1 LNSIVIR
8 FPFFQQPDAMDC
20 GPTCLRM
27 VAKHYRKNVSLQE
40 IRMLSETTREGSS
53 LLGLSAAAEKVG
65 FRSLGVKVSF
75 NKLIKEAPLPCIAHW
90 KSSHFVIVYKIK
102 KTSPFSFR
110 RGDGGEVVFVADPGH
125 GLLTYTKEEFINCW
139 IGANANE
146 NTEEGILLLLEPT
159 AQFYAEQDDA
169 FSEDKPNRKGFAFLL
184 NYFTPYK
191 KFFVQLVI
199 GLLAG
204 SLLQLI
210 FPFLTQSIVDIGVQ
224 TRDVNFIW
232 LILGAQLFLFLGR
245 ISVETI
251 RAWILLHLSARINI
265 SLVSDFFTKLMKL
278 PISYFDVKLTGDIMQ
293 RISDNNRIQSFLTT
307 SSLQVL
313 FSFFNIIVFGFVLAW
328 YNLTL
333 FILFAIGSLFYL
345 AWIQIFMKRR
355 ADLDYKRFNQM
366 SKEQSKVMEIIT
378 SMQEI
383 KLNNAERQKRWG
395 WEYLQVA
402 LFKVQIKSMRL
413 EQWQN
418 IGSSTIN
425 EIKNI
430 LITVFSAKL
439 VIDGQITL
447 GMMLAIAY
455 ITGQLNAPIM
465 QLVGFMQSTQD
476 AKLSL
481 ERLAEIHS
489 KEDEEPK
496 GKEFLHEIPENENIA
511 IKNMSFRYTGSADNV
526 LSDIDLNIPANKKTA
541 IVGASGSGKTTL
553 MKLLLKFYE
562 PNSGEIKLNAAN
574 LNSISPSAWRKCCGV
589 VMQEGYIFN
598 DTIAGNI
605 AVGEEVINKVRLKK
619 AASMACI
626 EEFIEGLALQY
637 NTKIGMEGL
646 GISTGQKQRMLIAR
660 AIYKNPHFL
669 FFDEATSSLDAN
681 NESAIMKNLDEFMQ
695 NKTSVIIAH
704 RLSTVKNAD
713 QIVVLDK
720 GKIAET
726 GDHHTLIKKQGLYF
740 NLVKNQ
746 LDLEKL

>member
-1 LNSIVIR
+1 
-8 FPFFQQPDAMDC
+8 MDC

-27 VAKHYRKNVSLQE
+27 VAKHYGKSISLQE
-40 IRMLSETTREGSS
+40 IRILSETTREGSS
-53 LLGLSAAAEKVG
+53 LLGLSEAAEKIG
-65 FRSLGVKVSF
+65 LHSLGIQVSC
-75 NKLIKEAPLPCIAHW
+75 NKLVEEAPLPCIVYW
-90 KSSHFVIVYKIK
+90 KSSHFIVIYKIK
-102 KTSPFSFR
+102 K
-110 RGDGGEVVFVADPGH
+110 DKVFVADPGH
-125 GLLTYTKEEFINCW
+125 GLLTYTKDEFIKSW
-139 IGANANE
+139 IGGNANA

-159 AQFYAEQDDA
+159 AEFYADREDL
-169 FSEDKPNRKGFAFLL
+169 FSEETHPRKGFSFLL

-191 KFFVQLVI
+191 KFFVQLVV

-210 FPFLTQSIVDIGVQ
+210 FPFLTQSIVDVGVQ
-224 TRDVNFIW
+224 TRDINFIW
-232 LILGAQLFLFLGR
+232 LILGAQLFLFIGR

-251 RAWILLHLSARINI
+251 RSWILLHLSTRINI

-278 PISYFDVKLTGDIMQ
+278 PINYFDVKLTGDIMQ

-313 FSFFNIIVFGFVLAW
+313 FSFFNLIIFGFVLAW
-328 YNLTL
+328 YNLSLFTL
-333 FILFAIGSLFYL
+333 FTTGSILYFS
-345 AWIQIFMKRR
+345 WVQVFMKRR
-355 ADLDYKRFNQM
+355 ADLDYKRFSQM

-378 SMQEI
+378 GMQEI
-383 KLNNAERQKRWG
+383 KLNNAERQKRWD
-395 WEYLQVA
+395 WEYLQAA
-402 LFKVQIKSMRL
+402 LFKVQVKSMRL

-447 GMMLAIAY
+447 GMMLSISY

-465 QLVGFMQSTQD
+465 QLVGFMQSAQN

-496 GKEFLHEIPENENIA
+496 GKEFLHEVPENENIV
-511 IKNMSFRYTGSADNV
+511 IRNMSFRYTGSQDLV
-526 LSDIDLNIPANKKTA
+526 LSDINLTIPANKKTA

-562 PNSGEIKLNAAN
+562 PNSGEIKLNSVN
-574 LNSISPSAWRKCCGV
+574 LNTISPSAWRKCCGV

-605 AVGEEVINKVRLKK
+605 AVGEELINKERLKK
-619 AASMACI
+619 AAAMACI
-626 EEFIEGLALQY
+626 SEFIEGLPLQY

-681 NESAIMKNLDEFMQ
+681 NETTIMKNLDEFLHG
-695 NKTSVIIAH
+695 KTSLVIAH

-713 QIVVLDK
+713 QIVVLEK
-720 GKIAET
+720 GKIVET
-726 GDHHTLIKKQGLYF
+726 GNHHSLIDNQGVYF

-746 LDLEKL
+746 LDLEKMEEIVIG

>member
-1 LNSIVIR
+1 MENK
-8 FPFFQQPDAMDC
+8 FPFYQQPDAMDC

-27 VAKHYRKNVSLQE
+27 VAKYYGKNVSLQD
-40 IRMLSETTREGSS
+40 IRILSETTREGSS
-53 LLGLSAAAEKVG
+53 LLGLSGAAEKIG
-65 FRSLGVKVSF
+65 LHSLGVKTSF
-75 NKLIKEAPLPCIAHW
+75 NKLFEEVPLPCIAHW
-90 KSSHFVIVYKIK
+90 KSSHFVVVYKIK
-102 KTSPFSFR
+102 K
-110 RGDGGEVVFVADPGH
+110 DKVVVADPGH
-125 GLLTYTKEEFINCW
+125 GLLTYNKDEFMKNW
-139 IGANANE
+139 IGADSNE
-146 NTEEGILLLLEPT
+146 NTEEGILLLIEPT
-159 AQFYAEQDDA
+159 AQFYAEREDA
-169 FSEDKPNRKGFAFLL
+169 FGDEAPSHKGFAFLL

-191 KFFVQLVI
+191 RFFIQLVV

-210 FPFLTQSIVDIGVQ
+210 FPFLTQSIVDIGIQ
-224 TRDVNFIW
+224 TRDINFIW
-232 LILGAQLFLFLGR
+232 LILGAQLFLFIGR
-245 ISVETI
+245 ISVEAI
-251 RAWILLHLSARINI
+251 RAWILLHLSTRINI
-265 SLVSDFFTKLMKL
+265 SLVSDFFSKLMRL
-278 PISYFDVKLTGDIMQ
+278 PINFFDVKLTGDIMQ

-313 FSFFNIIVFGFVLAW
+313 FSFFNLVVFGFVLAW

-333 FILFAIGSLFYL
+333 FTLFIIGSVLYFV
-345 AWIQIFMKRR
+345 WVQFFMKRR

-378 SMQEI
+378 GMQEI

-395 WEYLQVA
+395 WEYLQAA
-402 LFKVQIKSMRL
+402 LFKVQIKSLRL

-430 LITVFSAKL
+430 LITVLSAKL

-447 GMMLAIAY
+447 GMMLSISY
-455 ITGQLNAPIM
+455 ITGQLNAPIL
-465 QLVGFMQSTQD
+465 QLVGFMQSAQN

-496 GKEFLHEIPENENIA
+496 GKEFLHEVPEKEA
-511 IKNMSFRYTGSADNV
+511 ISIRNMSFRYTGSQDFV
-526 LSDIDLNIPANKKTA
+526 LSNINLIIPANKKTA

-562 PNSGEIKLNAAN
+562 PNTGEIKLNTVN
-574 LNSISPSAWRKCCGV
+574 LNTISPSSWRKSCGV

-605 AVGEEVINKVRLKK
+605 AVGADPINKERLKK
-619 AASMACI
+619 AATMACI
-626 EEFIEGLALQY
+626 KEFVEDLPLQY

-646 GISTGQKQRMLIAR
+646 GISTGQKQRILVAR

-681 NESAIMKNLDEFMQ
+681 NETAIMKNLDEFLYK
-695 NKTSVIIAH
+695 KTSIVIAH

-726 GDHHTLIKKQGLYF
+726 GNHHSLIEKQGIYF

-746 LDLEKL
+746 LDLEKIAPDN